1 MSYPRD
7 SGSDYEECEDE
18 DGEGEEEEFD
28 ELDYREEGQF
38 WNTHDEPV
46 ESADSPAYEL
56 DEEDEEDRPSPEPII
71 SLFAIGKLSRYL
83 PAATCP
89 LYPLV

>member
-7 SGSDYEECEDE
+7 SGSEYEECEE
-18 DGEGEEEEFD
+18 GEEEEEEFD

-46 ESADSPAYEL
+46 ESADSPVYEL
-56 DEEDEEDRPSPEPII
+56 ESDEDRPSPEPII

-83 PAATCP
+83 PTAAHS